1 MSDSG
6 RWWLP
11 ITVGAVAAVTAFQ
24 IITRSEIEATEELD
38 THLTVPEEQSSP
50 NDKPLKF
57 EESND
62 DTEIDN
68 PVSSSIVRDSVNAD
82 TMLDESYYDISPKL
96 SPIEKVDNAW
106 KLWGRFFSP

>member
-1 MSDSG
+1 MSNSG

-24 IITRSEIEATEELD
+24 IITRSEIESTEEPY
-38 THLTVPEEQSSP
+38 THLTVPD
-50 NDKPLKF
+50 DKPLKF

-68 PVSSSIVRDSVNAD
+68 PVSSSIVRDSVNAN
-82 TMLDESYYDISPKL
+82 TMLDESYYDVSPKL
-96 SPIEKVDNAW
+96 NPIEKVDNAW
-106 KLWGRFFSP
+106 NLWGKFFSP